1 LKLDDPFN
9 KAHEHAG
16 AATRAL
22 RGGIL
27 DRPDRQAKA
36 ADLAAAEL
44 KAALIELERV
54 PRS

>member
-1 LKLDDPFN
+1 MKLDDPFN

-16 AATRAL
+16 AAARTL
-22 RGGIL
+22 RSGIL

-36 ADLAAAEL
+36 ADLAATEL
-44 KAALIELERV
+44 KAALVELERV